1 MPYLTGKL
9 VAVSSGAGRLIVP
22 DSAIKY
28 ILFQRTA
35 YIRLPVA
42 RIDSVL
48 RRLSRRQRATPAY
61 NLGIAL
67 ESRFARGRTRT
78 LYAEDMEREYQS
90 IRNVLPPVC
99 ASVLDIGCGVA
110 GIDVFVQRHYGEEDI
125 DFFLLDR
132 SEVTM
137 NVFYSFQSHGAFYNS
152 LETARTL
159 MTLNGVP
166 AERIHLLEA
175 TPGMEIRITG
185 KVDLIIS
192 LLSWGF
198 HYPVNTYLS
207 RVHDLLSENGVLVM
221 DIRKGS
227 DGLKLLRDLF
237 PRVDIVQSTL
247 KYDRVAARKR

>member
-1 MPYLTGKL
+1 MPELSGKL
-9 VAVSSGAGRLIVP
+9 VAIHHAERPLLVP

-42 RIDSVL
+42 RIDSVI
-48 RRLSRRQRATPAY
+48 RRLSPGQVGTPAY

-67 ESRFARGRTRT
+67 ESRFGRGRTKM

-90 IRNVLPPVC
+90 IRAFLPTVC
-99 ASVLDIGCGVA
+99 TSVLDIGCGVA
-110 GIDVFVQRHYGEEDI
+110 GIDVFVQRHYEEDDI

-132 SEVTM
+132 SEVTT

-152 LETARTL
+152 LEVARTL
-159 MTLNGVP
+159 MTLNGIP

-175 TPGMEIRITG
+175 TPAMEIRITG
-185 KVDLIIS
+185 KIDLVIS

-198 HYPVNTYLS
+198 HYPVSTYLS
-207 RVHDLLSENGVLVM
+207 RVHDLLSDRGVLVM

-227 DGLKLLRDLF
+227 DGLQLLRSLF
-237 PRVDIVQSTL
+237 PHTEIVQSTL
-247 KYDRVAARKR
+247 KYDRVAARKQ

>member
-1 MPYLTGKL
+1 V
-9 VAVSSGAGRLIVP
+9 VAHGSEGRLAIP

-42 RIDSVL
+42 RIDSVI
-48 RRLSRRQRATPAY
+48 RRLSRRQVATPAY

-67 ESRFARGRTRT
+67 ESRFGRRRIKT

-90 IRNVLPPVC
+90 IRGVLPAVC
-99 ASVLDIGCGVA
+99 TSVLDIGCGVA
-110 GIDVFVQRHYGEEDI
+110 GIDVFIQRRYGEDDI

-132 SEVTM
+132 SEVTP

-152 LETARTL
+152 LEVARTL
-159 MTLNGVP
+159 MTSNGIP
-166 AERIHLLEA
+166 AERVHLLEV
-175 TPGMEIRITG
+175 TPAMEIRITG
-185 KVDLIIS
+185 KIDLIIS

-198 HYPVNTYLS
+198 HYPVSTYLS
-207 RVHDLLSENGVLVM
+207 RVHELLSDKGVLVM
-221 DIRKGS
+221 DVRKGS
-227 DGLKLLRDLF
+227 DGVQLLRGLF
-237 PRVDIVQSTL
+237 PKTDIVQSTL

>member
-1 MPYLTGKL
+1 
-9 VAVSSGAGRLIVP
+9 VAVDAAERRLVVP

-42 RIDSVL
+42 RIDSVI
-48 RRLSRRQRATPAY
+48 RRLSRRQVATPAY

-67 ESRFARGRTRT
+67 ESRFGRGRTKA

-90 IRNVLPPVC
+90 IQGVLPAVC
-99 ASVLDIGCGVA
+99 TSVLDIGCGVA
-110 GIDVFVQRHYGEEDI
+110 GIDVFVQRHYREDGI
-125 DFFLLDR
+125 EFFLLDR

-152 LETARTL
+152 LEVARTL
-159 MTLNGVP
+159 MTLNGIP

-175 TPGMEIRITG
+175 TPAMEIRITG
-185 KVDLIIS
+185 KIDFIIS

-198 HYPVNTYLS
+198 HYPMSTYLS
-207 RVHDLLSENGVLVM
+207 RVHDLLSDSGVLVM

-227 DGLKLLRDLF
+227 DGLQLLRGAF
-237 PRVDIVQSTL
+237 PATEIIQSTL